1 MFSLEAPARISLN
14 GSASKAVCMVCVCLI
29 DQLHVRH
36 VAELLL
42 KLIWL
47 LTFLAACVAKHDEH

>member
-1 MFSLEAPARISLN
+1 MY
-14 GSASKAVCMVCVCLI
+14 GVCVCLI